1 LTSTCEGEPGN
12 RSSTSISPAAGPCTG
27 NRPGIYLDYV
37 QSVRDGSLNELD
49 TKSLE
54 IKRCEGGGNHSNMAF
69 FENYIVA
76 TDNFRS
82 DTRLRIVDRGSGKI
96 ASETA
101 AGSGGHSVA
110 VNEKRAGRAS
120 GPGRVLH
127 VVSLAEQ
134 TLGMHLGIL
143 ERPRKE
149 RS

>member
-1 LTSTCEGEPGN
+1 
-12 RSSTSISPAAGPCTG
+12 
-27 NRPGIYLDYV
+27 
-37 QSVRDGSLNELD
+37 
-49 TKSLE
+49 
-54 IKRCEGGGNHSNMAF
+54 MAV

-82 DTRLRIVDRGSGKI
+82 DARLRIVDR
-96 ASETA
+96 
-101 AGSGGHSVA
+101 GSGGHSVA

-143 ERPRKE
+143 ERPHKE